1 MYLLEQNIE
10 SQIFRIRKPR
20 PTLIFPE
27 ATDARV
33 IVAASKLSNL
43 AQLVLLADKDAVFRV
58 ISESTSFSPRRI
70 EHFMHQVKILDHR
83 TKTELKKS
91 FAHEL
96 TNISQ
101 GQPWALPYTKAL
113 ELMEQP
119 NYFAI
124 LATRLGYADAVLGG
138 LTMTI
143 DEFFAPCLQ
152 ILEKEKTVF
161 EMAIFALPD
170 EHPEK
175 PFQKNI
181 AVFADV
187 AINHVMDAE
196 TLADIAVQTS
206 KITRD
211 IIPESTLE
219 HIYSAVVSYSTKGSS
234 SGPSVDLVRHAG
246 ELIPAKLQKLVA
258 QNPVYDSIRI
268 ESELQISCALSEE
281 AAAFKMKDKYN
292 PDSAVGKA
300 NVLIAPNLDLGNFL
314 YHIYALRFPES
325 KRVLISGGLRFQA
338 IDFSRSSTVEDIV
351 LGAKALILCLK
362 KEPAYQFTPRDEF
375 FPRCRILAIN
385 PGSTS
390 TKIAVFRGEIEEF
403 RSSLSHPTE
412 EIQKFPRIVDQY
424 TFRKDV
430 ISAELARRGVNL
442 NDLDGIV
449 GRGGLLAPI
458 PGGTYRVNQRMRDDL
473 IQARYSEHASNLGA
487 LIASELAREIG
498 KDAYIVDPVVVDE
511 MSDKARI
518 TGFKEIQ
525 RISLWHALNQ
535 RSVAKGYAS
544 EVDRLYEELNLIVA
558 HLGGGI
564 TVGAHFKGKTV
575 DLNDGVH
582 GDGPFSPERSGI
594 VPVESFLKLC
604 KSGRFSEA
612 ELTRKIHG
620 KGGMVDLLGTNDL
633 REVEARIENGDAR
646 AKIIL
651 DAMIYNVCKQISA
664 LIPAFEGE
672 AIDAIL
678 ITGGIAHSEYIVREM
693 KRYLGFLQIEIRIYP
708 GEKELE
714 ALRNGI
720 LKVLRG
726 EEEPQEYAPA
736 D

>member
-1 MYLLEQNIE
+1 MYPLEQNIE
-10 SQIFRIRKPR
+10 SQIFQIDKPR

-27 ATDARV
+27 ATDSRV

-43 AQLVLLADKDAVFRV
+43 AQLVLLADRDAVYRV
-58 ISESTSFSPRRI
+58 ISASTDFSPRRV
-70 EHFMHQVKILDHR
+70 EYFMHQVKILDHR
-83 TKTELKKS
+83 KQSELKKR
-91 FAHEL
+91 FADEL
-96 TNISQ
+96 VKISQ
-101 GQPWALPYTKAL
+101 GQSWAVSYSQAL
-113 ELMEQP
+113 ELMAQP

-143 DEFFAPCLQ
+143 DEFFKPCLQ
-152 ILEKEKTVF
+152 ILEQDETVF

-170 EHPEK
+170 DHPER
-175 PFQKNI
+175 PYQKNI

-187 AINHVMDAE
+187 AINAIMDAE
-196 TLADIAVQTS
+196 KLSDIAVKTA

-211 IIPESTLE
+211 IIPVETLE
-219 HIYSAVVSYSTKGSS
+219 HIYGAVVSYSTKGSA
-234 SGPSVDLVRHAG
+234 SGPSVDLVRQAG
-246 ELIPAKLQKLVA
+246 KMIPQKLAKLVA

-281 AAAFKMKDKYN
+281 AAAFKLKDTYK

-314 YHIYALRFPES
+314 YHIYALRFPSS

-338 IDFSRSSTVEDIV
+338 IDFSRSSTIEDVV

-362 KEPAYQFTPRDEF
+362 KEPTYQYTPQDEF

-412 EIQKFPRIVDQY
+412 EIQKYSRIVDQFA
-424 TFRKDV
+424 FRKEV
-430 ISAELARRGVNL
+430 ISAELARRGIKL
-442 NDLDGIV
+442 DDLDGIV

-458 PGGTYRVNQRMRDDL
+458 AGGTYRVNEQMKEDL

-487 LIASELAREIG
+487 LLASELAKEIS
-498 KDAYIVDPVVVDE
+498 KDAFIVDPVVVDE
-511 MSDKARI
+511 MSEKAKI

-535 RSVAKGYAS
+535 RSVAKGYAT

-564 TVGAHFKGKTV
+564 TVGAHYKGRTV

-594 VPVESFLKLC
+594 VPVESFLKLST
-604 KSGRFSEA
+604 SGQFSED
-612 ELTRKIHG
+612 ELKRKIHG

-633 REVEARIENGDAR
+633 REVEARIEQGDTQ
-646 AKIIL
+646 AKLIL
-651 DAMIYNVCKQISA
+651 DAMIYNVCKQITA
-664 LIPAFEGE
+664 FIPAFEGE
-672 AIDAIL
+672 SVDAIL
-678 ITGGIAHSEYIVREM
+678 ITGGIAHSDYIVNEI
-693 KRYLGFLQIEIRIYP
+693 KRYLQFLNIEIRIYP

-726 EEEPQEYAPA
+726 EEAAKEYAPNA
-736 D
+736 